1 MTPSRVGHLVMANR
15 TEVLLPRAIYLRLQL
30 GYRLVFL
37 AGLLGAFLGIVLGW
51 IASPRYSATAV
62 LNLGVDYS
70 RSEWLDEDAD
80 RLAMRSVQGLIL
92 SDQVLATALERMPAA
107 SGDAQSSDVTVA
119 ALRDRLRLVWVD
131 TRWELSY
138 TGHDPGQAA
147 VVANAWAE
155 AALEHLRSASD
166 HAWRVAE
173 LQSLF
178 FRVFCRPEAFS
189 GGTGES
195 LWVCDEGIPSSE
207 TAGIPTELIT
217 EIEQSRGIIPAL
229 SFGWEAKATPST
241 EPENGNRA
249 LMILGGMLVGLLVGT
264 IAVAAGGDPL
274 A

>member
-1 MTPSRVGHLVMANR
+1 MEDQV
-15 TEVLLPRAIYLRLQL
+15 EVLLPRAIYLRLQR

-37 AGLLGAFLGIVLGW
+37 AGLFGAFLGIVLGW
-51 IASPRYSATAV
+51 LASPRFSATAV
-62 LNLGVDYS
+62 LNIGVDYS
-70 RSEWLDEDAD
+70 RSQWLDEDAD
-80 RLAMRSVQGLIL
+80 RLAMRSVQELIL
-92 SDQVLATALERMPAA
+92 SDQVLATALEKMSAA
-107 SGDAQSSDVTVA
+107 SEDAQLGDVTA
-119 ALRDRLRLVWVD
+119 TALLDRLHLVWVD

-147 VVANAWAE
+147 VMANAWAE
-155 AALEHLRSASD
+155 AALEHLQSASD

-189 GGTGES
+189 GGTEES
-195 LWVCDEGIPSSE
+195 LWVCDEGTPSSE
-207 TAGIPTELIT
+207 TVGVPAELVT

-229 SFGWEAKATPST
+229 SFGWEARATPST

>member
-1 MTPSRVGHLVMANR
+1 MEDQV
-15 TEVLLPRAIYLRLQL
+15 EVLVPRAIYLRLQR

-37 AGLLGAFLGIVLGW
+37 AGLFGAFLGIVLGW
-51 IASPRYSATAV
+51 LASPRFSATAV
-62 LNLGVDYS
+62 LNIGVDYS
-70 RSEWLDEDAD
+70 RSQWLDEDAD

-92 SDQVLATALERMPAA
+92 SDDVLTGTLERLPAV
-107 SGDAQSSDVTVA
+107 SGGTQARVESVSS
-119 ALRDRLRLVWVD
+119 LRDRLRLERSD
-131 TRWELSY
+131 NRWELSAAS
-138 TGHDPGQAA
+138 GDPEQAA
-147 VVANAWAE
+147 WIANAWAE
-155 AALEHLRSASD
+155 VALEQFASAAL

-173 LQSLF
+173 MQSLF

-189 GGTGES
+189 GGTEES
-195 LWVCDEGIPSSE
+195 LWVCDEGIPGSE
-207 TAGIPTELIT
+207 TAGIPADLIT

-249 LMILGGMLVGLLVGT
+249 VMILGGMLVGLLVGT

>member
-1 MTPSRVGHLVMANR
+1 MEDQV
-15 TEVLLPRAIYLRLQL
+15 EVLLPRAIYLRLQR
-30 GYRLVFL
+30 GHRLVFL
-37 AGLLGAFLGIVLGW
+37 AALLGAFLGIVLW
-51 IASPRYSATAV
+51 WMASPSFRATAV
-62 LNLGVDYS
+62 LNIGVDYS
-70 RSEWLDEDAD
+70 RSQWLDEDAD
-80 RLAMRSVQGLIL
+80 RLAMRSVQELIL
-92 SDQVLATALERMPAA
+92 SDQVLATALERLPAA
-107 SGDAQSSDVTVA
+107 PGDAQSGDVTVT

-147 VVANAWAE
+147 AMANAWAE
-155 AALEHLRSASD
+155 AALEQLQSASD

-178 FRVFCRPEAFS
+178 FRVFCRPTAFS
-189 GGTGES
+189 GGTEES

-207 TAGIPTELIT
+207 TAGIPAELIT

-241 EPENGNRA
+241 EPENRNRA